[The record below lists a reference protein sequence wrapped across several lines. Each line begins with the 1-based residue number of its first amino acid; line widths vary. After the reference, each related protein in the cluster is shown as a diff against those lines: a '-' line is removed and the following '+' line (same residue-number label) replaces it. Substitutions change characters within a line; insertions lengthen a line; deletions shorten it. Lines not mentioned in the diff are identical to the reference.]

1 MRSMTKPLLIAACA
15 WSLWACA
22 TTGARGADSKFAR
35 LSAGELLEVAAL
47 LEQSGEHMR
56 AQQYLQQALRQGA
69 PATQVVPRLLRL
81 YVADAQYRLAVDQAE
96 NYLRVHPRD
105 QDVRRFLAALYGA
118 LDCHAQAVAQYAR
131 VLAAEPK
138 DAQAHF
144 ALAST
149 LHDSGQEPLRA
160 DQHFRAYLTLDPGGA
175 HAEEARSLLLTELP

>member
-1 MRSMTKPLLIAACA
+1 
-15 WSLWACA
+15 
-22 TTGARGADSKFAR
+22 
-35 LSAGELLEVAAL
+35 VASV
-47 LEQSGEHMR
+47 LEQSGENMR

-69 PATQVVPRLLRL
+69 PPKLVVPRLLRL
-81 YVADAQYRLAVDQAE
+81 YAADAQYRLAVDQAE

-118 LDCHAQAVAQYAR
+118 LDCHAQAVEQYAR

-160 DQHFRAYLTLDPGGA
+160 DQHFRAYLALDPRGA